1 MVTAQQPIRMA
12 RIGWVCAIAVLALF
26 VVIALVMKQHTA
38 GAHFIGSDQIAT
50 VIVGVILGGL
60 FLMLTRP
67 RLRADV
73 SGVHLRSF
81 LGGWRDIP
89 WNLVVRIDFPSNVRF
104 ARVVLPA
111 EESLA
116 IYAVSRLD
124 KAAVSSSDGSTAEHT
139 RSGQVVAASQ
149 VENA

>member
-1 MVTAQQPIRMA
+1 MPTLNQESVVTARPIRMA
-12 RIGWVCAIAVLALF
+12 RIGWVCAVAVLLLF

-38 GAHFIGSDQIAT
+38 GAHFIGSDQLGT
-50 VIVGVILGGL
+50 VIIGVILGGL

-67 RLRADV
+67 RLRADAT
-73 SGVHLRSF
+73 GVHLRSF

-124 KAAVSSSDGSTAEHT
+124 KAESVAVMAQLRALHAEH
-139 RSGQVVAASQ
+139 RSD
-149 VENA
+149 